1 MKSARL
7 IRARFVKPGW
17 WLSTAVAACV
27 WAFSGVLAQAKD
39 SNDAGAQFEIRRG
52 TNISHWLSQSDKRGE
67 AQRAWFT
74 EKDVKYIASLGFDH
88 IRLPADE
95 EQLWDERGNKEK
107 EAFELLHS
115 AINWCKDNRLRVV
128 VDLHILRSH
137 HFNAKDKPLWTD
149 PNAQERFLQLWR
161 ELSAELKMYPLG
173 LVAYEL
179 MNEPVAAD
187 AEDWN
192 KLVEKAIRE
201 IRKTEPN
208 RNIVVGSNKWQSV
221 DTFDKLR
228 IPQGDRNIILS
239 FHFYTPM
246 LITHYKASWTGVGKY
261 TGPVNYPGQIVTDK
275 DMEGLSEQMAQL
287 AKRNNGVYNREV
299 FEKLIQ
305 KPLTVAR
312 KYDLPLYCG
321 EWGALP
327 TVPREAR
334 MRWYADVRSVLEE
347 NNIAWANWDYKGGF
361 GIIGG
366 DGQGDEG
373 FIKVLIGSRAKKDR

>member
-1 MKSARL
+1 MENARL
-7 IRARFVKPGW
+7 IRTCFVENGW
-17 WLSTAVAACV
+17 WLIAAVAACV
-27 WAFSGVLAQAKD
+27 WASGSVLAQAKD

-52 TNISHWLSQSDKRGE
+52 TNISHWLSQSDGRGE
-67 AQRAWFT
+67 ARRAWFT

-95 EQLWDERGNKEK
+95 EQLWDERGNREK
-107 EAFELLHS
+107 EAFELLHN
-115 AINWCKDNRLRVV
+115 AINWCKDNNLRVV

-161 ELSAELKMYPLG
+161 DLSAELKKYPVA

-179 MNEPVAAD
+179 MNEPVADD

-192 KLVEKAIRE
+192 ELVERAIRE
-201 IRKTEPN
+201 IRKTEAN
-208 RNIVVGSNKWQSV
+208 RKIVVGSNRWQSV
-221 DTFDKLR
+221 DTFDRLR

-261 TGPVNYPGQIVTDK
+261 TGPVSYPGQIVTDK
-275 DMEGLSEQMAQL
+275 DMKGLSEQMAQL
-287 AKRNNGVYNREV
+287 AKRNNGVYNREA

-305 KPLTVAR
+305 KPLTMAR

-334 MRWYADVRSVLEE
+334 MRWYADVRSILEE

-361 GIIGG
+361 GLIGRS
-366 DGQGDEG
+366 QPDEG
-373 FIKVLIGSRAKKDR
+373 FIKVLIGSRAAKDR

>member
-1 MKSARL
+1 MKNARL
-7 IRARFVKPGW
+7 IRTCFVKNGW
-17 WLSTAVAACV
+17 WVIAAVAACV
-27 WAFSGVLAQAKD
+27 WAFSSVLAQAKD

-67 AQRAWFT
+67 ARRAWFT

-95 EQLWDERGNKEK
+95 EQLWDEQGNREK
-107 EAFELLHS
+107 EAFELVHN
-115 AINWCKDNRLRVV
+115 AINWCKDNKLRVV

-161 ELSAELKMYPLG
+161 DLSAELKKYPVA

-179 MNEPVAAD
+179 MNEPVADD
-187 AEDWN
+187 AEEWN

-208 RNIVVGSNKWQSV
+208 RKIGVGSNRWQSV

-239 FHFYTPM
+239 FHFYTPL
-246 LITHYKASWTGVGKY
+246 LITHYKASWTDVGKY

-299 FEKLIQ
+299 FAKLIQ

-334 MRWYADVRSVLEE
+334 MLWYADVRSVLEE

-361 GIIGG
+361 GIIAG
-366 DGQGDEG
+366 DGKGDEG
-373 FIKVLIGSRAKKDR
+373 FIKVLISSSAAKDR

>member
-1 MKSARL
+1 MKTIPS
-7 IRARFVKPGW
+7 IRNISLF
-17 WLSTAVAACV
+17 AVALFLTCAADALLAGDS
-27 WAFSGVLAQAKD
+27 AFHISRGVNISPSPSQ
-39 SNDAGAQFEIRRG
+39 SQRRG
-52 TNISHWLSQSDKRGE
+52 Q
-67 AQRAWFT
+67 QRQDYFT
-74 EKDVKYIASLGFDH
+74 KKDVEYIAGLGYDH
-88 IRLPADE
+88 IRLPIDE
-95 EQLWDERGNKEK
+95 EQMWDESGNREN
-107 EAFELLHS
+107 EAFTLLNN
-115 AINWCKDNRLRVV
+115 AIKWSESQQLKVV

-137 HFNAKDKPLWTD
+137 HFNAEDKPLWTD
-149 PNAQERFLQLWR
+149 PKAQEKFLLLWKD
-161 ELSAELKMYPLG
+161 LSSELKKYPVS
-173 LVAYEL
+173 LVAYEP
-179 MNEPVAAD
+179 MNEPVAGD
-187 AEDWN
+187 PEDWN
-192 KLVEKAIRE
+192 KLVEKAVKE
-201 IRKTEPN
+201 IRNEEPD
-208 RNIVVGSNKWQSV
+208 RTIVIGSNKWQSV
-221 DTFDKLR
+221 STFDQLR

-287 AKRNNGVYNREV
+287 ARRNNGVYNREV
-299 FEKLIQ
+299 FAKLIQ

-334 MRWYADVRSVLEE
+334 LRRYADIRSVLEE
-347 NNIAWANWDYKGGF
+347 NSIAWANWDYKGGF

-373 FIKVLIGSRAKKDR
+373 FIKAL